1 MTPFIRHLYL
11 WLFFSL
17 LLMACSSLETKETR
31 IKHPNVLF
39 IAIDDLN
46 DWVEPLSG
54 NEQTVTPNLA
64 KFAKTGVN
72 FTANYC
78 TSPGCNPSRSTLLTG
93 LHTYTSGMYSNYQDW
108 RTV

>member
-1 MTPFIRHLYL
+1 MTAFINVMERASRTSSSGSSKS
-11 WLFFSL
+11 FKIKSIKQAIVGIFSL
-17 LLMACSSLETKETR
+17 LLMACSSLETKETS

-46 DWVEPLSG
+46 DWVEPLAG

-72 FTANYC
+72 L
-78 TSPGCNPSRSTLLTG
+78 SLI
-93 LHTYTSGMYSNYQDW
+93 HI
-108 RTV
+108 